1 MAIYTSAAS
10 YIKKLAHER
19 DKQKNDLLYQSQAR
33 QMAAK
38 QGVSA
43 AMDSVA
49 RNSANNTNYRRGVGQ
64 YAGDGAGARQGQANT
79 VRVKVG
85 SDALQELEQAN
96 LDKLRTQQVDA
107 DYAFKTGQIR
117 DARMGDARKQAFRR
131 AVGQTWDEGS
141 MSWKGAVDTAK
152 LRKVSKKFT
161 GY

>member
-1 MAIYTSAAS
+1 MAVYNAS
-10 YIKKLAHER
+10 SYLKKLAYER
-19 DKQKNDLLYQSQAR
+19 DKQKNELLYQSQAR

-49 RNSANNTNYRRGVGQ
+49 KNSAANTNYRRGTGV
-64 YAGDGAGARQGQANT
+64 YAGDGAGARQQGGANT

-107 DYAFKTGQIR
+107 DYQYKTGRLR
-117 DARMGDARKQAFRR
+117 DAAYGSESSAALRR
-131 AVGQTWDEGS
+131 QVGQTWDENT
-141 MSWKGAVDTAK
+141 MSWNGAVNMAK
-152 LRKVSKKFT
+152 LRKARRNR
-161 GY
+161 